1 MTPTYSI
8 VEINW
13 LTTKK
18 HKKFKF
24 FSLFQGKHSNI
35 QF

>member
-1 MTPTYSI
+1 MTIYSI
-8 VEINW
+8 VQINW

-24 FSLFQGKHSNI
+24 FSLFQGKYSNI